1 MQVSLSVHNNT
12 VQCIVEQVQ
21 HNIWVLPTL
30 NAKQVDSFHLD
41 NEWKSSICVV
51 VHTYEYTLVNEDE
64 SQLGS
69 LKQVDHQ
76 PV

>member
-12 VQCIVEQVQ
+12 VQCIVEQIQ
-21 HNIWVLPTL
+21 HDTWVPPTL
-30 NAKQVDSFHLD
+30 NTKQVGSFHLD
-41 NEWKSSICVV
+41 NEYKSHLCCGP
-51 VHTYEYTLVNEDE
+51 YRRVNEDE
-64 SQLGS
+64 GQLGS